1 MLPDDREP
9 TSETSCFYKKLD
21 DKVPQK
27 KKIVSVNFS
36 HALFSLTSTY
46 DNLGMQAWLG
56 SAWPGSE

>member
-1 MLPDDREP
+1 MTDSQLLKHPA
-9 TSETSCFYKKLD
+9 SLKNQMM
-21 DKVPQK
+21 DKVQK

-36 HALFSLTSTY
+36 HSLFSLTSTH